1 MVHFLE
7 RVLFRLRAGILVLL
21 ALVTGAAAY
30 AALDLHMDAG
40 FLKVLPQDHPYV
52 QTFLKYQERLTGT
65 NRIAIILENKNG
77 TIYEAGYLA
86 SLRKLTD
93 DLGFISV
100 GGSAGVTGIWT
111 PNTRFYEVTEE
122 GFEGRNLIPS
132 TVTDDT
138 IDEAVIDQLRADIKR
153 GGYEGLLVSEDGR
166 SSLIVG
172 ELLDTDM
179 KTRERLDYFALGARL
194 ENEIRTKYTDEAHE
208 VHIIGF
214 AQAVADIANQGSES
228 VPVFFA
234 IAFVITYIAVLLYVQ
249 SLTLAAITVGC
260 SLASVIWQYGIIT
273 MLGFGLDP
281 FAILIPFL
289 IFAIGASHGVQQIN
303 RFSRELQHGASSVAA
318 ARTSFSALFAPGIGA
333 LLTDLVGF
341 ATLILIP
348 IPMIQ
353 EVAIAA
359 SIGVAL
365 KVVSNLIMLPLIA
378 SYYRPSQHYRT
389 RIERARQWPHAIM
402 HAVASVAHPVA
413 ARFIFAGSLV
423 VLALSIWQAMKLPV
437 GDTTPGVPELHAD
450 SRYNRDTAFL
460 ADNFIFGTD
469 ILMVV
474 METPDQACLSPATI
488 KLQRRLGAFLEGVP
502 GVRSVSSLS
511 SLVVRLNAL
520 FNGGNPKYLVI
531 SGDSGALAE
540 SISPLTPS
548 DGFFDADCKVLPVY
562 VFLENSYDETLR
574 RVTDAVVRWRKDN
587 AMQLSLVP
595 SATPALGLGE
605 AAADAC
611 WRARDDRSGTWR
623 LLPSELAG
631 LSHVVQ
637 PASPLSDGLP
647 VEITISGYAA
657 APVDPAA
664 SRAQMMRRPAV
675 WAGISPEACPFA
687 EEITKPETR
696 DTRAALW
703 SFSMALPEGKPGE
716 VLPLDIAGAMKAAGV
731 APGEAAEIRVTDVP
745 LSTHFRLASGNAGV
759 AAGVNEVIARSELP
773 SMIVVYLAVVI
784 FVFLTYFDW
793 RAALICLVPL
803 TLATWLGYSFMAFMG
818 IGLKITTL
826 PVLVIAVG
834 IGVDYAFYIY
844 SRIEHHFAHGRTVTH
859 AYQRAV
865 LETGVAVA
873 ITGVVLAA
881 GVATWAFSPLKF
893 QADMGL
899 LMSFMFITNMVMA
912 VIVMPAW
919 AVTLDILVPRQRRAL
934 AHPHPDEAPHG

>member
-1 MVHFLE
+1 MIKFLE
-7 RVLFRLRAGILVLL
+7 RTLFRARAFVLVLL
-21 ALVTGAAAY
+21 ALVTGAAGY

-40 FLKVLPQDHPYV
+40 FVKVLPQDHPYI
-52 QTFLKYQERLTGT
+52 QTFLKYQEQLTGT
-65 NRIAIILENKNG
+65 NRIAVILENKNG
-77 TIYEAGYLA
+77 TIYEPAYLA
-86 SLRKLTD
+86 TLRKLTD

-100 GGSAGVTGIWT
+100 GGQSGVTGLWT
-111 PNTRFYEVTEE
+111 PNTRYYEVTEE

-138 IDEAVIDQLRADIKR
+138 IDDGVIAQLREDVAR
-153 GGYEGLLVSEDGR
+153 GGFKGLLVSEDER
-166 SSLIVG
+166 SSLVVG

-194 ENEIRTKYTDEAHE
+194 ENEIRTKYSSDAHE

-214 AQAVADIANQGSES
+214 AQAVSDIATQGSES
-228 VPVFFA
+228 VPIFFA

-260 SLASVIWQYGIIT
+260 SLASVIWQYGLLTI
-273 MLGFGLDP
+273 LGIGLDP
-281 FAILIPFL
+281 FAILVPFL

-303 RFSRELQHGASSVAA
+303 RFSRELQHGASSEAA
-318 ARTSFSALFAPGIGA
+318 ARTAFSALFAPGIGA

-341 ATLILIP
+341 ATLMLIA

-359 SIGVAL
+359 SIGVSL
-365 KVVSNLIMLPLIA
+365 KIVSNLIMLPLIA
-378 SYYRPSQHYRT
+378 SYYRPSQHYRA
-389 RIERARQWPHAIM
+389 RVERARQWPHAIM

-413 ARFIFAGSLV
+413 ARFIFVISLGI
-423 VLALSIWQAMKLPV
+423 LGFGIWKAMTLPV
-437 GDTTPGVPELHAD
+437 GDTTAGVPELHPD
-450 SRYNRDTAFL
+450 SRYNLDTAFL
-460 ADNFIFGTD
+460 AENFIFGTD
-469 ILMVV
+469 VLMVV
-474 METPDQACLSPATI
+474 METPEQACLSPDTV
-488 KLQRRLGAFLEGVP
+488 KMQRRFAAYIEGIE

-562 VFLENSYDETLR
+562 VFLNNSYDATLR
-574 RVTDAVVRWRKDN
+574 RVTQAIIDWRLKN
-587 AMQLSLVP
+587 AHGLALVP
-595 SATPALGLGE
+595 SASPRIGLGE
-605 AAADAC
+605 TDADIC

-623 LLPSELAG
+623 LLPAELSG
-631 LSHVVQ
+631 VSYIVQ
-637 PASPLSDGLP
+637 PEAPLSDGLTRE
-647 VEITISGYAA
+647 VTISGYAA
-657 APVDPAA
+657 APSLATTGMQLI
-664 SRAQMMRRPAV
+664 RAPAV
-675 WAGISPEACPFA
+675 WAGVSPAPCPFT
-687 EEITKPETR
+687 EEITKSETP
-696 DTRAALW
+696 DTRAPLW
-703 SFSMALPEGKPGE
+703 SFTMTLPEGKPGD
-716 VLPLDIAGAMKAAGV
+716 VIALDIGAAMKAEGIEL
-731 APGEAAEIRVTDVP
+731 GEAAEIRVSDMP
-745 LSTHFRLASGNAGV
+745 LSTHLRLASGNAGV
-759 AAGVNEVIARSELP
+759 AAGVNEVIAKSELP

-803 TLATWLGYSFMAFMG
+803 TLSTWLGYSFMAFMG

-899 LMSFMFITNMVMA
+899 LMSFMFITNMIMA
-912 VIVMPAW
+912 LIVMPAW
-919 AVTLDILVPRQRRAL
+919 AVALDILVPRRRS
-934 AHPHPDEAPHG
+934 AHPPIEDNAHG

>member
-1 MVHFLE
+1 MVRFLE
-7 RVLFRLRAGILVLL
+7 RTLFRARALVLVLL
-21 ALVTGAAAY
+21 ALVTGAAGY

-40 FLKVLPQDHPYV
+40 FVKVLPQDHPYI
-52 QTFLKYQERLTGT
+52 QTYLKYQERLTGT
-65 NRIAIILENKNG
+65 NRIAVILENRNG
-77 TIYEAGYLA
+77 TIYEPGYLA
-86 SLRKLTD
+86 TLRQLTD

-100 GGSAGVTGIWT
+100 GGTAGVTGIWT

-138 IDEAVIDQLRADIKR
+138 IDAEVIAQLREDVAR
-153 GGYEGLLVSEDGR
+153 GGFDGLLVSEDER
-166 SSLIVG
+166 SSLVVG

-194 ENEIRTKYTDEAHE
+194 ENEIRAKYSSEAHE

-214 AQAVADIANQGSES
+214 AQAVSDIATQGSES
-228 VPVFFA
+228 VPLFFA

-260 SLASVIWQYGIIT
+260 SLASVIWQYGLLTI
-273 MLGFGLDP
+273 LGIGLDP

-303 RFSRELQHGASSVAA
+303 RFSRELQHGASSEAA
-318 ARTSFSALFAPGIGA
+318 ARAAFSALFAPGIGA

-341 ATLILIP
+341 ATLMLIA

-365 KVVSNLIMLPLIA
+365 KIVSNLIMLPLIA
-378 SYYRPSQHYRT
+378 SYYRPSHHYRA
-389 RIERARQWPHAIM
+389 RVERARQWPHAIM

-413 ARFIFAGSLV
+413 ARFIFIISLFI
-423 VLALSIWQAMKLPV
+423 LGFGIWKAMTLPV
-437 GDTTPGVPELHAD
+437 GDTTPGVPELHPD

-460 ADNFIFGTD
+460 AENFIFGTD
-469 ILMVV
+469 VLMVV
-474 METPDQACLSPATI
+474 METPEQACLSPETV
-488 KLQRRLGAFLEGVP
+488 KLQRRFSAYMEGIE

-511 SLVVRLNAL
+511 SLVVKLNAL

-531 SGDSGALAE
+531 SSDSGALAE

-562 VFLENSYDETLR
+562 VFLENSYDVTLR
-574 RVTDAVVRWRKDN
+574 RVTQAIDEWRQKN
-587 AMQLSLVP
+587 GLGLALTP
-595 SATPALGLGE
+595 TATPRLGLGE
-605 AAADAC
+605 TDADVC

-623 LLPSELAG
+623 LLPAELSAV
-631 LSHVVQ
+631 SYTVQ
-637 PASPLSDGLP
+637 PEAPLSDGAPREL
-647 VEITISGYAA
+647 TISGYAA
-657 APVDPAA
+657 APARAA
-664 SRAQMMRRPAV
+664 TGTQLVRAPAV
-675 WAGISPEACPFA
+675 WAGISPAPCPFE
-687 EEITKPETR
+687 EEITRPETPDAR
-696 DTRAALW
+696 TALW
-703 SFSMALPEGKPGE
+703 SFTMALPEGKPGE
-716 VLPLDIAGAMKAAGV
+716 TVPLDIAAAMKAEGIET
-731 APGEAAEIRVTDVP
+731 GEAGEIRVSDVP

-759 AAGVNEVIARSELP
+759 AAGVNEVIAKSEVP

-793 RAALICLVPL
+793 RASLICLVPL

-899 LMSFMFITNMVMA
+899 LMSFMFLTNMVMA

-919 AVTLDILVPRQRRAL
+919 AVALDILVPRRRV
-934 AHPHPDEAPHG
+934 AHPPTDEHPHG